1 MCRYTQICRNTVG
14 GYGCVCPRGYRSQGV
29 GLPCLGDYY
38 VCLTKKPLNIT
49 PNGSTYHY
57 LTFVFH
63 FQTSTSVCKRRI
75 PAHISAAMFRAASG
89 VCAPL
94 GPCYSAMGAPAQGL
108 REGTPSQ
115 TEPESGRDSSHSWCH
130 PSAGQSS
137 PVPMEYLASPG
148 RAVLSG
154 TPTEMASVLVS

>member
-1 MCRYTQICRNTVG
+1 M
-14 GYGCVCPRGYRSQGV
+14 
-29 GLPCLGDYY
+29 
-38 VCLTKKPLNIT
+38 
-49 PNGSTYHY
+49 
-57 LTFVFH
+57 
-63 FQTSTSVCKRRI
+63 SVCKRRI
-75 PAHISAAMFRAASG
+75 PAPISAAMCQAASG

-94 GPCYSAMGAPAQGL
+94 GQCYLAMGAPAQGL

-154 TPTEMASVLVS
+154 TPTETASVLVSWNQKDSKRCKITKDSYNISPDNVLLFSTYRCGRVSAQETVPTWMPKYDW